1 MSRDVLR
8 FMPFA
13 GMLIGLVI
21 AFAFDPMA
29 SFLSWQTLWL
39 PFAGLAVGFALR
51 FGLKRSDNAR

>member
-1 MSRDVLR
+1 
-8 FMPFA
+8 
-13 GMLIGLVI
+13 MLIGLVI

-29 SFLSWQTLWL
+29 AFLSWQTLWL

>member
-8 FMPFA
+8 FLPFA

-29 SFLSWQTLWL
+29 AFLSWQTLWL

>member
-1 MSRDVLR
+1 VSKDVLR
-8 FMPFA
+8 FLPFA

-29 SFLSWQTLWL
+29 IFLTPKTLWL

>member
-8 FMPFA
+8 FLPFA
-13 GMLIGLVI
+13 GMLLGLVI

-29 SFLSWQTLWL
+29 AFLSWQTLWL

>member
-1 MSRDVLR
+1 MSKDVLR
-8 FMPFA
+8 FLPFA

-29 SFLSWQTLWL
+29 IFLSWQTLWL

-51 FGLKRSDNAR
+51 FGLQRNHDAR